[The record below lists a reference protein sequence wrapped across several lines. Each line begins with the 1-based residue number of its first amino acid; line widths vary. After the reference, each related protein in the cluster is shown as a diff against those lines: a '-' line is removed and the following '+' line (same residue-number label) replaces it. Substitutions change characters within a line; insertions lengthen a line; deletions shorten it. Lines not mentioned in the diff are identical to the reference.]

1 MEVSRIVFRKE
12 TKEAMEKKLTNR
24 ERGKLLYARLKECD
38 ANGKL
43 NLASNRK
50 EVSNLVGGNLP
61 WVNGMIGRRYV
72 TETLQGFDNGKPVY
86 EYHLTGKEPNYDYT
100 RKRRREA
107 VKPEREVVIWQ
118 EAEKMQTNVATPI
131 KIEIT
136 RGNMTI
142 KVEMS
147 DSEQVGKLIT
157 TILRGE

>member
-1 MEVSRIVFRKE
+1 
-12 TKEAMEKKLTNR
+12 MEKKLTNR
-24 ERGKLLYARLKECD
+24 ERGKLLYERLKECD

-61 WVNGMIGRRYV
+61 WVNGMISRRYL
-72 TETLQGFDNGKPVY
+72 TETLQGFNNGKPTY

-100 RKRRREA
+100 RKRRREV
-107 VKPEREVVIWQ
+107 VKPERDAVIWQ
-118 EAEKMQTNVATPI
+118 ETEEIQTNVATPI

-136 RGNMTI
+136 RGDMTI
-142 KVEMS
+142 KVEMD